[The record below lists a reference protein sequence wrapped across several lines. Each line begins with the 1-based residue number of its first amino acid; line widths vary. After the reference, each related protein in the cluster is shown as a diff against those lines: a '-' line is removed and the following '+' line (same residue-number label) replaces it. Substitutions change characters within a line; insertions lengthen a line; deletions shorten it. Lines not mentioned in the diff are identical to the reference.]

1 MKFNVNQQDLQQ
13 ALNYCQGVIEK
24 RSTLP
29 ILSNIL
35 LDVSNSKLIITATD
49 LDLIFVHQLNNI
61 EVLEEGKTTT
71 TSSIMYDIV
80 RKFSSGKK
88 INLSLT
94 DISKLQ
100 VESEKSI
107 FNLNC
112 ISATEF
118 PLTDENFN
126 ENEFVIK
133 SKQLLKLL
141 NKCKFSVSN
150 DETRHYLSGIYF
162 HQTEVEDKNYL
173 TAVATDS
180 HRMSISKIR
189 LDQKIDFEPIILPK
203 KTIFQLC
210 SLLDSYDGDVKVSNL
225 KSKIKFELNNSIL
238 ISKLIDGKFPN
249 YIQVI
254 PKNNQKKLEI
264 DLKLFLNSVDRV
276 ASVSLDKKDGV
287 KFNLSKDILDLSVNN
302 TNSGDGK
309 ETLNVKFDHDL
320 EISIE
325 ADQSYGNGFLLP
337 LGPLRELPS
346 RLNQVDFKVYHTY
359 TERNQ
364 NYTMKY
370 VIDELENPY
379 HGVSIKLCKWAN
391 EKVIHAI
398 SAIGSPKRFY
408 NLLEQSGFILANTT
422 SLLDHEHIPR
432 SYFEETKESTIF
444 ITEKDATKLKNYSNP
459 KIWVV
464 KVKMVLN
471 KPINK
476 LIEEKI
482 APLVKPVC

>member
-1 MKFNVNQQDLQQ
+1 MKFNINQQDLQQ

-35 LDVSNSKLIITATD
+35 LDVQSTKLIVTATD
-49 LDLIFVHQLNNI
+49 LDLIFIHQIENI

-71 TSSIMYDIV
+71 VSSTIYDIV
-80 RKFSSGKK
+80 RKLSSGKK
-88 INLSLT
+88 INLTLT
-94 DISKLQ
+94 DSSKLHL
-100 VESEKSI
+100 ESEKSI

-112 ISATEF
+112 MSASEF
-118 PLTDENFN
+118 PLTDENFDK
-126 ENEFVIK
+126 NEFSIK

-162 HQTEVEDKNYL
+162 HQIEVEDKNYL

-189 LDQKIDFEPIILPK
+189 LEQKIDFDPIILPK

-210 SLLDSYDGDVKVSNL
+210 NLLDGYDGDVKISNV

-254 PKNNQKKLEI
+254 PKNNQKKLEVG
-264 DLKLFLNSVDRV
+264 LKIFLDSVDRV

-287 KFNLSKDILDLSVNN
+287 KFNLTKDTLNLSVNN

-309 ETLNVKFDHDL
+309 ETIAVNFEHDL
-320 EISIE
+320 EISFNSRYLIDVASQIDGEKIE
-325 ADQSYGNGFLLP
+325 IFL
-337 LGPLRELPS
+337 
-346 RLNQVDFKVYHTY
+346 NDT
-359 TERNQ
+359 
-364 NYTMKY
+364 
-370 VIDELENPY
+370 
-379 HGVSIKLCKWAN
+379 
-391 EKVIHAI
+391 
-398 SAIGSPKRFY
+398 GSPA
-408 NLLEQSGFILANTT
+408 LI
-422 SLLDHEHIPR
+422 
-432 SYFEETKESTIF
+432 
-444 ITEKDATKLKNYSNP
+444 KDPGDFDSIY
-459 KIWVV
+459 VV
-464 KVKMVLN
+464 MPMKG
-471 KPINK
+471 
-476 LIEEKI
+476 
-482 APLVKPVC
+482 

>member
-35 LDVSNSKLIITATD
+35 MNAEKSHLTLTATD
-49 LDLIFVHQLNNI
+49 LDLIFIHRI
-61 EVLEEGKTTT
+61 ENVEVVEEGKTTT
-71 TSSIMYDIV
+71 TSSTMYDIV
-80 RKFSSGKK
+80 RKLSTGKK
-88 INLSLT
+88 INLILT
-94 DISKLQ
+94 DANKLHL
-100 VESEKSI
+100 ESEKSI

-112 ISATEF
+112 MSSTEF

-126 ENEFVIK
+126 ENQFSIK

-150 DETRHYLSGIYF
+150 DETRHYLSGIYL

-189 LDQKIDFEPIILPK
+189 LEQQISFDPIILPK
-203 KTIFQLC
+203 KTVFQLC
-210 SLLDSYDGDVKVSNL
+210 ALLDNYDGEVKISNI

-254 PKNNQKKLEI
+254 PKNNKKKLEI
-264 DLKLFLNSVDRV
+264 NLKLFLDSVDRV

-287 KFNLSKDILDLSVNN
+287 KFNLSKDVLNLSVNN

-309 ETLNVKFDHDL
+309 ETLNVKFDHEL
-320 EISIE
+320 EISFNSRYLLDVASQLDGEKIE
-325 ADQSYGNGFLLP
+325 LFL
-337 LGPLRELPS
+337 
-346 RLNQVDFKVYHTY
+346 ND
-359 TERNQ
+359 
-364 NYTMKY
+364 M
-370 VIDELENPY
+370 
-379 HGVSIKLCKWAN
+379 
-391 EKVIHAI
+391 
-398 SAIGSPKRFY
+398 GSPALIKDPGDFD
-408 NLLEQSGFILANTT
+408 S
-422 SLLDHEHIPR
+422 
-432 SYFEETKESTIF
+432 IF
-444 ITEKDATKLKNYSNP
+444 
-459 KIWVV
+459 VV
-464 KVKMVLN
+464 MPMKG
-471 KPINK
+471 
-476 LIEEKI
+476 
-482 APLVKPVC
+482 

>member
-35 LDVSNSKLIITATD
+35 LDANNSKLTITATD
-49 LDLIFVHQLNNI
+49 LDLIFIHQLKNI
-61 EVLEEGKTTT
+61 EVLNEGRTTT
-71 TSSIMYDIV
+71 TSSIMYDII

-126 ENEFVIK
+126 ENEFNIQ
-133 SKQLLKLL
+133 SKKLLKLL

-189 LDQKIDFEPIILPK
+189 LDEKIDFEPVILPK

-210 SLLDSYDGDVKVSNL
+210 SLLDGYDGEVKVSNI
-225 KSKIKFELNNSIL
+225 KSKIKFELDNSIL

-249 YIQVI
+249 YVQVI

-264 DLKLFLNSVDRV
+264 DLKLFLNAVDRV
-276 ASVSLDKKDGV
+276 ASVSLDRKDGV
-287 KFNLSKDILDLSVNN
+287 KFNLSKDILNLSVNN
-302 TNSGDGK
+302 ANSGDGK
-309 ETLNVKFDHDL
+309 ETINVKFDHDL
-320 EISIE
+320 EISF
-325 ADQSYGNGFLLP
+325 N
-337 LGPLRELPS
+337 S
-346 RLNQVDFKVYHTY
+346 RYLIDAVSQLDG
-359 TERNQ
+359 ERVEIFFND
-364 NYTMKY
+364 T
-370 VIDELENPY
+370 
-379 HGVSIKLCKWAN
+379 
-391 EKVIHAI
+391 
-398 SAIGSPKRFY
+398 GSPA
-408 NLLEQSGFILANTT
+408 LI
-422 SLLDHEHIPR
+422 
-432 SYFEETKESTIF
+432 
-444 ITEKDATKLKNYSNP
+444 KDPSDFDSIY
-459 KIWVV
+459 VV
-464 KVKMVLN
+464 MPMKG
-471 KPINK
+471 
-476 LIEEKI
+476 
-482 APLVKPVC
+482 

>member
-35 LDVSNSKLIITATD
+35 LDAKRDKLTITATD
-49 LDLIFVHQLNNI
+49 LDLIFIHQIENI
-61 EVLEEGKTTT
+61 EVLEEGQTTT
-71 TSSIMYDIV
+71 TSSIMYDII
-80 RKFSSGKK
+80 RKFSSEKK
-88 INLSLT
+88 ISLT
-94 DISKLQ
+94 LTDSSKLH

-112 ISATEF
+112 ISASEF

-126 ENEFVIK
+126 QNEFLIK

-162 HQTEVEDKNYL
+162 HQTEVEEKNYL
-173 TAVATDS
+173 TAAATDS

-189 LDQKIDFEPIILPK
+189 LDKKIDFDPVILPK

-210 SLLDSYDGDVKVSNL
+210 SLLDNYDGEVKISNI
-225 KSKIKFELNNSIL
+225 KSKIKFELKNSTL

-264 DLKLFLNSVDRV
+264 NLKLFLNSVDRV

-287 KFNLSKDILDLSVNN
+287 KFQLGKDVLNLSVNN

-309 ETLNVKFDHDL
+309 ETLAVKFDNDL
-320 EISIE
+320 EISFNSRYLIDVASQIDGENIE
-325 ADQSYGNGFLLP
+325 IFFNDS
-337 LGPLRELPS
+337 
-346 RLNQVDFKVYHTY
+346 
-359 TERNQ
+359 
-364 NYTMKY
+364 
-370 VIDELENPY
+370 
-379 HGVSIKLCKWAN
+379 
-391 EKVIHAI
+391 
-398 SAIGSPKRFY
+398 GSPALIKDPGDFD
-408 NLLEQSGFILANTT
+408 S
-422 SLLDHEHIPR
+422 
-432 SYFEETKESTIF
+432 IF
-444 ITEKDATKLKNYSNP
+444 
-459 KIWVV
+459 VV
-464 KVKMVLN
+464 MPMKG
-471 KPINK
+471 
-476 LIEEKI
+476 
-482 APLVKPVC
+482 